1 MNENI
6 KILYIHGFHVFGESR
21 KKKLIEKAVGKKNL
35 MVASINQKRSMSSFI
50 LFLLFILCVML
61 FNIYVSYQF
70 SDFLFFSIT
79 VALSIVIVVVIY
91 FIGSHLILYYI
102 MKKSIKQAEQKV
114 QMYNPDVIVGVYFG
128 AVVAMNLSYKNGK
141 KPLVLVSPSVKTFQ
155 KFTHNLENDL
165 SSFPYVII
173 VHGSRDTTTPISV
186 FEKLISSMPL
196 GKGRLE
202 VVEDD
207 HSYSK
212 IKESDF
218 KAWIKEAKYKPSTS
232 IVHVAK
238 KLKDEQIGQKIRIDT
253 ETLSEASSFE
263 NDNAGEADPLV

>member
-1 MNENI
+1 MKENI
-6 KILYIHGFHVFGESR
+6 KTLYIHGFHVFGESR

-35 MVASINQKRSMSSFI
+35 MVASINQKRSISSFI
-50 LFLLFILCVML
+50 LFLLFTVCVML

-70 SDFLFFSIT
+70 SDLVFFSIT

-114 QMYNPDVIVGVYFG
+114 KMYNPDVIVGTYFG
-128 AVVAMNLSYKNGK
+128 AVVAMNLNYKNGK
-141 KPLVLVSPSVKTFQ
+141 KPLTFQ
-155 KFTHNLENDL
+155 KFTHNLETDL

-173 VHGSRDTTTPISV
+173 VHGSRDKTTPMSV
-186 FEKLISSMPL
+186 CDELISSMPL

-212 IKESDF
+212 LKESDF
-218 KAWIKEAKYKPSTS
+218 RSWIKEAKYKPSTS

-238 KLKDEQIGQKIRIDT
+238 KLKDEHIGQKIRISS
-253 ETLSEASSFE
+253 ENLSEASSFE